1 MHTNRLHLPAGFT
14 LIEIMVVLVILGL
27 LAGIIAP
34 QFISRSDQAHT
45 DKVVTDLGTIAD
57 ALSLY
62 RLDNNMLPTTEQGL
76 LSLVEKPELA
86 PVPRN
91 WKSDGYLRRLPKD
104 PWQKPYL
111 YLFPAEFSDRE
122 YDLFS
127 LGADG
132 ARGGEDL
139 NEDIFR

>member
-1 MHTNRLHLPAGFT
+1 MHINRLSFPAGFT

-34 QFISRSDQAHT
+34 QFINRSDQAHT

-86 PVPRN
+86 PVPGN